1 MAKWNLKGLKALV
14 QANGN
19 LVAFQQVSELV
30 NTISW
35 KMDAFRYHKFLF
47 FEAHDQEPECHS
59 DALRLMIGS
68 DEASNEFGR
77 SVAIQ
82 QFNAVAAA
90 TTIHTIPEVF
100 AQLTAMLL
108 LNGQLKN
115 KHDVSIYKVRIALD
129 EGVIKTYFNA
139 LSQSDE
145 YRYLTAFV
153 NMSKHVYMSQPSYSI
168 NYESEAK
175 KPHGLLFKGFEY
187 RGQKYPEKPIELL
200 IKELHS
206 LNNNVIEA
214 GVELNRALGV
224 RDEVAHV

>member
-1 MAKWNLKGLKALV
+1 VAKWDLKGLKALV

-19 LVAFQQVSELV
+19 LAAFQQASELV

-35 KMDAFRYHKFLF
+35 KMDAFKYHKFLF

-59 DALRLMIGS
+59 DALRLMLGS

-90 TTIHTIPEVF
+90 ATVHTIPEVF

-108 LNGQLKN
+108 LNAQLKSR
-115 KHDVSIYKVRIALD
+115 HDVSIYKVRTALD
-129 EGVIKTYFNA
+129 EGPIKEYFDV
-139 LSQSDE
+139 LSQSEE

-153 NMSKHVYMSQPSYSI
+153 NMSKHVSMSQPSYSI

-175 KPHGLLFKGFEY
+175 KPHGLVFKAFEY
-187 RGQKYPEKPIELL
+187 KGQGYPEKQINQLFE
-200 IKELHS
+200 ELHG
-206 LNNNVIEA
+206 LNNGVIKA
-214 GVELNRALGV
+214 GVDLNYAIGIV
-224 RDEVAHV
+224 D